1 MGRRNRVDRG
11 ITWIVI
17 GLALLFA
24 LTPILWGVSTAF
36 KVGSA
41 AETYPPQW
49 WPDPFTLDN
58 FRSVLFGSNMGRYLL
73 NSAFV
78 GVVTIALTLAVAIHG
93 GYAAAR
99 FRFRGRKQI
108 LFMILSTSMIPGVCI
123 LVPIYLLV
131 SFAGL
136 HNSYIALIV
145 VYTAWQVPTAI
156 WIMRGFFETIP
167 AELEESALIDGCS
180 RLRAFY
186 RIIMPLAQ
194 PGMAAVGILVFVFV
208 WNDFLIAFVLT
219 ITDEMRLV
227 QSGLYLYVTAFGI
240 EWSKLMAATV
250 VALVPP
256 VTVFVLLQS
265 RFIQGL
271 TKGAIK

>member
-1 MGRRNRVDRG
+1 MNRPTGLDR
-11 ITWIVI
+11 ILTWTVI
-17 GLALLFA
+17 AFA
-24 LTPILWGVSTAF
+24 LVFAVVPILWGVSTAF
-36 KVGSA
+36 KVSSA
-41 AETYPPQW
+41 AETFPPQW
-49 WPDPFTLDN
+49 WPDPITFEN
-58 FRSVLFGSNMGRYLL
+58 FRTVLFGSNMGRYLV
-73 NSAFV
+73 NSAAV
-78 GVVTIALTLAVAIHG
+78 GIVTIITTLVVAVHG

-99 FRFRGRKQI
+99 FRFRGRKHI

-136 HNSYIALIV
+136 HNTYVSLV
-145 VYTAWQVPTAI
+145 VIYTAWQVPTSI

-167 AELEESALIDGCS
+167 TELEESALIDGCS

-186 RIIMPLAQ
+186 KIIMPLTQ

-219 ITDEMRLV
+219 ITDDMRLV

-240 EWSKLMAATV
+240 EWSNLMAATV

-256 VTVFVLLQS
+256 VTVFLLLQS